1 MSNPSKSDVITDIL
15 RQHGTLPVRDIVQE
29 MQSRGVEANSNS
41 VRSLMSSSFKRFTS
55 LVPGLWQ
62 LQDPSLSQAER
73 VLAYNQFRSRAP
85 GLPLKISEVS
95 PETKGFMECENTIKV
110 LNQILQQRQ
119 KQIAWLLATIEHL
132 QVVIAE
138 VERVPDDFVTI
149 LEADVESVGNVVT
162 PTQTVSVKPKS
173 RRVKREPVDSKTL
186 CPRCS
191 ATAVVMEEGSDWSI
205 CLSCG
210 WNSSEVAAES

>member
-1 MSNPSKSDVITDIL
+1 MHDLDARRCHPEYEDFIRSV
-15 RQHGTLPVRDIVQE
+15 HG
-29 MQSRGVEANSNS
+29 
-41 VRSLMSSSFKRFTS
+41 
-55 LVPGLWQ
+55 
-62 LQDPSLSQAER
+62 
-73 VLAYNQFRSRAP
+73 SRAP

-95 PETKGFMECENTIKV
+95 PETKGFMERENTIKV

-119 KQIAWLLATIEHL
+119 KQIGWLLTTIEHL

-138 VERVPDDFVTI
+138 VERAPDDLII
-149 LEADVESVGNVVT
+149 LEADDESVDVVT

-173 RRVKREPVDSKTL
+173 RRVKREPEDSKAL

-191 ATAVVMEEGSDWSI
+191 ATAVVTEDGEDWSI

-210 WNSSEVAAES
+210 WNNSKVSAES